1 MKHTKIENEGESVV
15 VSLIV
20 AMGRNREIGKD
31 NRLLW
36 NIKEDLRWFKAHT
49 MHKPVIMGRRTYESI
64 GRPLPGRLNIVLSR
78 DQDYQPHEDVV
89 VRHCMGD
96 IIREFGAESEL
107 MVIGGAMVYKQ
118 FLPHATK
125 LYLTEIDRE
134 CEADT
139 YFPDV
144 DLSGWD
150 RLFHREGI
158 EDTEIKYEFSVYK
171 RMED

>member
-1 MKHTKIENEGESVV
+1 MKIENKGESVV

-31 NRLLW
+31 NKLLW

-64 GRPLPGRLNIVLSR
+64 GRPLPDRLNIVLSR
-78 DQDYQPHEDVV
+78 DRDYQPHEDVV
-89 VRHCMGD
+89 VRHRMGD
-96 IIREFGAESEL
+96 IIREFGMESEL

-118 FLPHATK
+118 FLPYTTK

-134 CEADT
+134 YEADT

-171 RMED
+171 RMGD